1 MKKLLAI
8 LMAAV
13 LLLGLAACNLGSKDK
28 EEDTDLIL
36 GAWALYAYEENGGIT
51 DFEPDDFN
59 NGHVFIFEEDRTFIG
74 ALESDAWSGTWKRT
88 GDTYEL
94 IEPSY
99 GETLNAR
106 IEDDVTIFISGYG
119 ERTYVGK
126 RSEAEPGI
134 MTLVTDFGGEDGRKE
149 YPVEYDDYE
158 GDGYSVWEMA
168 MGLSELTGLD
178 FTLLEVSPVGGAG
191 FIITWSPESS
201 LFGMG
206 DREQN
211 EEFQFFDYDSMAWF
225 MLDSLW
231 QTIRKNIPAATEED
245 IFYAMEGG
253 KALVLENLS
262 PPMDFTLETPYMG
275 SAFYFAHQDG
285 RGDIIDDI
293 NPADIDPADVHW
305 AGEYGSEIGKLNI
318 VNYNGRSFR
327 FTLDNVNDREEGV
340 AALDPENPL
349 EASYARFNFHFNM
362 SDESVVVLDEDDIF
376 YGTYI
381 STANAV
387 G

>member
-13 LLLGLAACNLGSKDK
+13 LLLGLAACNLGGKDK

-36 GAWALYAYEENGGIT
+36 GSWALYASEADGVIT
-51 DFEPDDFN
+51 EFEPEDFN
-59 NGHVFIFEEDRTFIG
+59 IGHVFVFNEDGTYTG

-88 GDTYEL
+88 GDTYEI

-225 MLDSLW
+225 ILDSLW

-275 SAFYFAHQDG
+275 RAFYFAHQDG

-327 FTLDNVNDREEGV
+327 FTLDNVNDRKEGV